1 MAGVALRDMA
11 PPLPSTRKSSNITVV
26 GRSTLQANWTP
37 TVRPTET
44 QWKSM
49 HFYMAGTA
57 LRDMPPPPPSGRKS
71 CHVTVVG
78 RSGLQANW
86 PTTVEHEFA
95 RGKHAFLY
103 GRAGTSEH
111 ATVTAVGHFYIAS
124 GSG

>member
-1 MAGVALRDMA
+1 
-11 PPLPSTRKSSNITVV
+11 
-26 GRSTLQANWTP
+26 
-37 TVRPTET
+37 
-44 QWKSM
+44 
-49 HFYMAGTA
+49 
-57 LRDMPPPPPSGRKS
+57 MPPPPPSGRKS

-124 GSG
+124 GSGKHSGEMVLRFKYIRIRVFRV